1 MGAPL
6 CPASLFLEVN
16 NFFFEL
22 ISFNYVGGKREMM
35 VMLGPGWPACS
46 PGVHSGKTWELAIEE
61 EVVRNCS

>member
-35 VMLGPGWPACS
+35 VMLGPG
-46 PGVHSGKTWELAIEE
+46 
-61 EVVRNCS
+61 